1 MRFYFLIKFEIIYIA
16 DDLPVS
22 LFFVEPPFMSHEVES
37 CQQTTRGWASVG
49 FRPAD
54 FLQSSLTNALSYRW
68 LIFAVLA
75 CGYVLVYFH
84 RLCPAVVA
92 VDMMSDLQT
101 GGALLGLLGSAYFY
115 PYALMQIP
123 AGLLADSWGAR
134 RTVTLFTLIAFVGAL
149 VIGLAPN
156 VTVAIVGRILV
167 GLGVSMLFVP
177 TMKILT
183 EWFRPHEF
191 ARMTGILLAMGGLGS
206 LVSATPLALVTGWF
220 GWRMAFVAV
229 AGLTL
234 LLALCVWM
242 VVRDRPADMGWSI
255 PGKAKVGVM
264 DDISLA
270 NGVKQVLASG
280 NFWLLAGWFF
290 FQSAVFFSFAGLWGG
305 PYLNHVYSLDRVG
318 AGQIL
323 SMLAVGLIVGS
334 PMQTWFSN
342 RVCKGRKPVLILSS
356 VVTSGITG
364 LLVFSTAGLSL
375 NTLSLICFLMGM
387 FTSASVVI
395 GFSATKELFPVQIAG
410 TSIGLIN
417 LFPFA
422 GGAVFQPVLGWI
434 LQGHEVSENVYSVAG
449 YQSAFV
455 VLLCCGLTALCCAG
469 IMRETMKDGHLVHG
483 H

>member
-1 MRFYFLIKFEIIYIA
+1 MRYYFLVKFEIIYIA
-16 DDLPVS
+16 DDILVRII
-22 LFFVEPPFMSHEVES
+22 FVEPPFMSNEVES
-37 CQQTTRGWASVG
+37 CQQTTRGWVSAG
-49 FRPAD
+49 LRPAD
-54 FLQSSLTNALSYRW
+54 FLQSSLTKALLYRW

-92 VDMMSDLQT
+92 VDMMNDLKT

-149 VIGLAPN
+149 IIGLAPS
-156 VTVAIVGRILV
+156 VKIAIVGRVLV

-191 ARMTGILLAMGGLGS
+191 ARMTGLLLAMGGLGS

-234 LLALCVWM
+234 LLALFVWM

-255 PGKAKVGVM
+255 PGKAKNDAVV
-264 DDISLA
+264 DIGLA
-270 NGVKQVLASG
+270 SGVKQVLSNG
-280 NFWLLAGWFF
+280 NFWVLAGWFF

-305 PYLNHVYSLDRVG
+305 PYLSHVYDLDRAG

-323 SMLAVGLIVGS
+323 SMLAIGLIAGG
-334 PMQTWFSN
+334 PIQTWLSN
-342 RVCKGRKPVLILSS
+342 RVCKGRKPVLIISS
-356 VVTSGITG
+356 VVTSGLTG
-364 LLVFSTAGLSL
+364 LLVFATADMSL

-469 IMRETMKDGHLVHG
+469 IMRETMKKGPLTYKH
-483 H
+483 

>member
-1 MRFYFLIKFEIIYIA
+1 
-16 DDLPVS
+16 
-22 LFFVEPPFMSHEVES
+22 MSNEVES
-37 CQQTTRGWASVG
+37 CQQTTRVSVSAG
-49 FRPAD
+49 LRPAD
-54 FLQSSLTNALSYRW
+54 YLQYSLTNALSYRW
-68 LIFAVLA
+68 LIFAVLG

-149 VIGLAPN
+149 IIGLAPN
-156 VTVAIVGRILV
+156 VTVAILGRVLV

-220 GWRMAFVAV
+220 GWRMAFIAV
-229 AGLTL
+229 AGLTF
-234 LLALCVWM
+234 LLAFLVWM
-242 VVRDRPADMGWSI
+242 IVRDRPADMGWSI
-255 PGKAKVGVM
+255 PGRAKLESM
-264 DDISLA
+264 LDISLA
-270 NGVKQVLASG
+270 NGVKQVLSNG
-280 NFWLLAGWFF
+280 NFWVLAGWFF

-305 PYLNHVYSLDRVG
+305 PYLNHVHNLDRVG

-323 SMLAVGLIVGS
+323 SMLAVGLIAGG
-334 PMQTWFSN
+334 PMQTWLSN
-342 RVCKGRKPVLILSS
+342 RVCKGRKPVLIISS
-356 VVTSGITG
+356 LVTSGLAG
-364 LLVFSTAGLSL
+364 LLVFATADLSL
-375 NTLSLICFLMGM
+375 NGLSLICFLMGM

-449 YQSAFV
+449 YQSAFI
-455 VLLCCGLTALCCAG
+455 VLLCCGLTALCFAG
-469 IMRETMKDGHLVHG
+469 IMKETMKVEPLGSER
-483 H
+483 

>member
-1 MRFYFLIKFEIIYIA
+1 LRYYFLVKFEIIYIA
-16 DDLPVS
+16 DDILVRII
-22 LFFVEPPFMSHEVES
+22 FVEPPFMSNEVES
-37 CQQTTRGWASVG
+37 CQQTTRGWVSAG
-49 FRPAD
+49 LRPAD
-54 FLQSSLTNALSYRW
+54 FLQSSLTKALLYRW

-92 VDMMSDLQT
+92 VDMMNDLKT

-149 VIGLAPN
+149 IIGLAPS
-156 VTVAIVGRILV
+156 VKIAIVGRVLV

-191 ARMTGILLAMGGLGS
+191 ARMTGFLLAMGGLGS

-234 LLALCVWM
+234 LLALFVWM

-255 PGKAKVGVM
+255 PGKAKNDAVV
-264 DDISLA
+264 DIGLA
-270 NGVKQVLASG
+270 SGVKQVLSNG
-280 NFWLLAGWFF
+280 NFWVLAGWFF

-305 PYLNHVYSLDRVG
+305 PYLSHVYDLDRAG

-323 SMLAVGLIVGS
+323 SMLAIGLIAGG
-334 PMQTWFSN
+334 PIQTWLSN
-342 RVCKGRKPVLILSS
+342 RVCKGRKPVLIISS
-356 VVTSGITG
+356 VVTSGLTG
-364 LLVFSTAGLSL
+364 LLVFATADMSL

-469 IMRETMKDGHLVHG
+469 IMRETMKKGPLTYKH
-483 H
+483 

>member
-1 MRFYFLIKFEIIYIA
+1 LRYYFLVKFEIIYIA
-16 DDLPVS
+16 DDILVRII
-22 LFFVEPPFMSHEVES
+22 FVEPPFMSNEVES
-37 CQQTTRGWASVG
+37 CQQTTRGWVSAG
-49 FRPAD
+49 LRPTD
-54 FLQSSLTNALSYRW
+54 FLQSSLTKALSYRW

-92 VDMMSDLQT
+92 VDMMNDLKT

-134 RTVTLFTLIAFVGAL
+134 RTVTFFTLIAFVGAL
-149 VIGLAPN
+149 IIGLAPS
-156 VTVAIVGRILV
+156 VTIAIVGRVLV

-191 ARMTGILLAMGGLGS
+191 ARMTGFLLAMGGLGS
-206 LVSATPLALVTGWF
+206 LVSATPLALMTGWF

-234 LLALCVWM
+234 LLALFVWM

-255 PGKAKVGVM
+255 PGKAKNDAVV
-264 DDISLA
+264 DIGLA
-270 NGVKQVLASG
+270 NGVKQVLSNG
-280 NFWLLAGWFF
+280 NFWVLAGWFF

-305 PYLNHVYSLDRVG
+305 PYLSHVYDLDRAG
-318 AGQIL
+318 AGKIL
-323 SMLAVGLIVGS
+323 SMLAIGLIAGG
-334 PMQTWFSN
+334 PIQTWLSN
-342 RVCKGRKPVLILSS
+342 RVCKGRKPVLIISS
-356 VVTSGITG
+356 VVTSGLTG
-364 LLVFSTAGLSL
+364 LLVFATADMSL

-469 IMRETMKDGHLVHG
+469 IMRETMKEGPLTYKH
-483 H
+483 